1 MMLEKIKP
9 LKSFGQN
16 FLKDKNIA
24 NKIIDLLGD
33 VANKNV
39 IEIGPGMGA
48 LTELL
53 LARNAKLTAFDLD
66 KRAIEYLNAKFKFHC
81 HIALDAVSLFNEK
94 NLKIIHSD
102 IRNVSLSE
110 YADDKILLI
119 GNIPYNITND
129 IIFWLFEQN
138 NLLNKAVLTIQREVA
153 ERYVAK
159 PKTKNYGITTIA
171 MQLYAS
177 AKIAFHIPPSAFY
190 PAPKVTSTVLVI
202 DFSAQNR
209 YCEIDKKELM
219 QLIKAAFSQRRKVIG
234 NAIKSYLTTKKID
247 FEKLSKQLE
256 NDEKNYLK
264 MRAEELTVED
274 FICFYSVIA
283 QVDTI

>member
-33 VANKNV
+33 IANKNV

-53 LARNAKLTAFDLD
+53 LERNAKLTTFDID
-66 KRAIEYLNAKFKFHC
+66 TRAIEYLKTKFSNT
-81 HIALDAVSLFNEK
+81 ANLAVM
-94 NLKIIHSD
+94 HSD
-102 IRNVSLSE
+102 IREIDLNKYVAGE
-110 YADDKILLI
+110 ILLI

-129 IIFWLFEQN
+129 IIFWLFEHSD
-138 NLLNKAVLTIQREVA
+138 LLNRAVLTIQREVA
-153 ERYVAK
+153 ERYTAK

-177 AKIAFHIPPSAFY
+177 AKIAFHIPPTAFY
-190 PAPKVTSTVLVI
+190 PAPKVTSSVLSI
-202 DFSAQNR
+202 DFSDKNKH
-209 YCEIDKKELM
+209 IGVDKKQVL
-219 QLIKAAFSQRRKVIG
+219 QLIKSAFSQRRKVI
-234 NAIKSYLTTKKID
+234 NNSIKSYLSTLNID
-247 FEKLSKQLE
+247 FAKLSNLLE
-256 NDEKNYLK
+256 SESKNYLK

-274 FICFYSVIA
+274 FIHFYSLILRSSKE
-283 QVDTI
+283 IHNIKKSK

>member
-24 NKIIDLLGD
+24 NKIIDLLGEIS
-33 VANKNV
+33 NKNV

-53 LARNAKLTAFDLD
+53 LKKNTNLTAFDID
-66 KRAIEYLNAKFKFHC
+66 ERAIEYLKTKF
-81 HIALDAVSLFNEK
+81 SNEA

-102 IRNVSLSE
+102 IRDVNLEKHTV
-110 YADDKILLI
+110 DKTLLI

-129 IIFWLFEQN
+129 IIFWLFEQRN
-138 NLLNKAVLTIQREVA
+138 FLSKAVLTIQREVA

-159 PKTKNYGITTIA
+159 PKTKNYGITTVA
-171 MQLYAS
+171 MHLYAS
-177 AKIAFHIPPSAFY
+177 AKIAFHISPTAFY
-190 PAPKVTSTVLVI
+190 PVPKVTSSVLVI
-202 DFSAQNR
+202 DFSVQNN
-209 YCEIDKKELM
+209 YCEVDKKQIL
-219 QLIKAAFSQRRKVIG
+219 QLVKAAFSQRRKVVG
-234 NAIKSYLTTKKID
+234 NSIKSYLSDRKID
-247 FEKLSKQLE
+247 VEKLSFRLE
-256 NDEKNYLK
+256 NNNSKKYLK

-274 FICFYSVIA
+274 YVHFYNLILRTDS
-283 QVDTI
+283 DF